1 MSRILLIDDDEDMLA
16 MTGRWLEKGGYEVMK
31 AASGKEAL
39 SMMASDKPDLVLLDY
54 AMPEMDGPAVL
65 AAIRSNPDIKDIPV
79 VYRTGMDDSDCEG
92 SGDVKPDGIVSKSE
106 GRPSLM
112 KAVEAILG

>member
-1 MSRILLIDDDEDMLA
+1 MKRILLIDDDEDMLA

-39 SMMASDKPDLVLLDY
+39 DKISSDRPDLILLDY

-65 AAIRSNPDIKDIPV
+65 AAIRSNPDTKDIPV
-79 VYRTGMDDSDCEG
+79 VYRTGMDDTDCEG
-92 SGDVKPDGIVSKSE
+92 SGDVRPDGIVSKSE

-112 KAVEAILG
+112 KAVEEIFG

>member
-1 MSRILLIDDDEDMLA
+1 MADEE
-16 MTGRWLEKGGYEVMK
+16 GR
-31 AASGKEAL
+31 L
-39 SMMASDKPDLVLLDY
+39 SFVA
-54 AMPEMDGPAVL
+54 
-65 AAIRSNPDIKDIPV
+65 
-79 VYRTGMDDSDCEG
+79 GMDDSDCEG